1 MSLRDLALMVLICAV
16 WAMNN
21 VISKIV
27 VSELHVP
34 PLFYAV
40 ARSAVIVLAVAP
52 WLFPIPRPAWRT
64 IAVGMLMGGGS
75 FALLFIGLQTAT
87 PSAAAIVSQLGVPMV
102 TLLSVLVLGELVR
115 WRRGIGIVLAFTGVI
130 IVMWQ
135 PGGFAASTGLIFVAG
150 STLSGAVGVIM
161 LKQMEGIRPLR
172 FQAWVGLSTL
182 LFCGTLSFVF
192 EQDQLTIAAAA
203 GWQFVGLIL
212 FSALVTSVFAHTCY
226 YGLIQRY
233 EANLVAPLTLMAPL
247 FTIALGIWITDD
259 PFGVRMALGSAVA
272 LLGVLIIA
280 IRPNLAMPR
289 LVLIRNAP
297 E

>member
-1 MSLRDLALMVLICAV
+1 
-16 WAMNN
+16 
-21 VISKIV
+21 
-27 VSELHVP
+27 
-34 PLFYAV
+34 
-40 ARSAVIVLAVAP
+40 
-52 WLFPIPRPAWRT
+52 
-64 IAVGMLMGGGS
+64 MLMGGGS

-259 PFGVRMALGSAVA
+259 PFGIRMALGSAVA
-272 LLGVLIIA
+272 LCRRAHHRGQAQPGHAEARSDQECPRMTGLTLSVLDQ
-280 IRPNLAMPR
+280 
-289 LVLIRNAP
+289 AP
-297 E
+297 ISEGSTGADALRTASTSRSSATASVMRATGSPSITARRCSPAPARRR